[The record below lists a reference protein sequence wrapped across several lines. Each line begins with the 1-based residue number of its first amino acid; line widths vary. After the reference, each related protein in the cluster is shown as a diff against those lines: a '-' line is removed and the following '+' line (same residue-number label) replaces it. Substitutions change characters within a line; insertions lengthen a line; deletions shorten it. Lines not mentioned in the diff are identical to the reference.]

1 MSPKIAKATYV
12 PKSFSKKPPTIPK
25 IKATKLK
32 PAIKAVKKDSLDSL
46 PDMAGIDPFDRA
58 KTPDPKAPGTLV
70 YGLKEVENS
79 KTKSFKAIEKY
90 YASKSATNVGDE
102 ETGTKEEHEETIEKV
117 EPTHLY
123 TNEFQRMHNK
133 GTEERSR
140 NSILFPNMSQQ
151 EIDDAI
157 LVVCESR

>member
-1 MSPKIAKATYV
+1 
-12 PKSFSKKPPTIPK
+12 
-25 IKATKLK
+25 
-32 PAIKAVKKDSLDSL
+32 
-46 PDMAGIDPFDRA
+46 MAGIDPFDRA

-90 YASKSATNVGDE
+90 YASKSAKNVGND
-102 ETGTKEEHEETIEKV
+102 ETGTKEDQEEAVKNV
-117 EPTHLY
+117 EPNLLY
-123 TNEFQRMHNK
+123 TKAFQRK
-133 GTEERSR
+133 PSTGTGEKSR

>member
-1 MSPKIAKATYV
+1 
-12 PKSFSKKPPTIPK
+12 
-25 IKATKLK
+25 
-32 PAIKAVKKDSLDSL
+32 
-46 PDMAGIDPFDRA
+46 MAGIDPFDRA

-90 YASKSATNVGDE
+90 YASKSAKNIGHE
-102 ETGTKEEHEETIEKV
+102 ETVTKEEHEETIEKV

-123 TNEFQRMHNK
+123 KNAFQRMHNK

>member
-1 MSPKIAKATYV
+1 
-12 PKSFSKKPPTIPK
+12 
-25 IKATKLK
+25 
-32 PAIKAVKKDSLDSL
+32 
-46 PDMAGIDPFDRA
+46 MAGIDPFDRA

-79 KTKSFKAIEKY
+79 RTKSFKAIEKY
-90 YASKSATNVGDE
+90 YASKSAKNIGHE

-123 TNEFQRMHNK
+123 KNKDAFQRMHNT

>member
-1 MSPKIAKATYV
+1 MVVKNEQQDQTNCGVENERPHTTATAKSFSCELCS
-12 PKSFSKKPPTIPK
+12 KSFSKKPPTIPK
-25 IKATKLK
+25 IKTTKLK

-90 YASKSATNVGDE
+90 YASKSAKNIG
-102 ETGTKEEHEETIEKV
+102 HED
-117 EPTHLY
+117 Y
-123 TNEFQRMHNK
+123 
-133 GTEERSR
+133 
-140 NSILFPNMSQQ
+140 
-151 EIDDAI
+151 
-157 LVVCESR
+157 